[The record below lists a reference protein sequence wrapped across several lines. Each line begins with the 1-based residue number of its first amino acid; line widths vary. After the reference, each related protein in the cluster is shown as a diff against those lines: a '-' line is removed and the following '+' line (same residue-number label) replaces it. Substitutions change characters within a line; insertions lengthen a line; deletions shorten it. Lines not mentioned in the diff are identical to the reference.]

1 MWNKDVLV
9 VALANASSLEM
20 VGDIFVDSVSS
31 SPELYNNSIRDLV
44 AVKIRPEAVIT
55 YKFHVNVTLTQNPSQ
70 DLNLSLRILA
80 ENHSVLIYNCLL
92 MKLKKNLKIF
102 LK

>member
-1 MWNKDVLV
+1 
-9 VALANASSLEM
+9 M

-55 YKFHVNVTLTQNPSQ
+55 YKFHVNVTLTQKSSH

-80 ENHSVLIYNCLL
+80 ENHSVLIYDCLL
-92 MKLKKNLKIF
+92 MKLKKPLKI
-102 LK
+102 LSK

>member
-1 MWNKDVLV
+1 MFFVE
-9 VALANASSLEM
+9 ALANAAALEM

-55 YKFHVNVTLTQNPSQ
+55 YKFHVNVTLTQNPSH

>member
-1 MWNKDVLV
+1 MLNKDVLV

-20 VGDIFVDSVSS
+20 VWDIFVDSVSS

-55 YKFHVNVTLTQNPSQ
+55 YKFHVNVTLSQNPSH

-92 MKLKKNLKIF
+92 MKLKKTLKIF